1 MDRLSGVKQYP
12 ETGQLYSRN
21 QWQQEIG
28 SYKTEDKDDDMEQK
42 EEEIEETV
50 SRVHDKKNIFKPLRL
65 TLIIFFGFGFH
76 CSHCQLQNQHF
87 VFYQYGDFYLAD

>member
-12 ETGQLYSRN
+12 ETGQLYSRK

-42 EEEIEETV
+42 EEETEENV
-50 SRVHDKKNIFKPLRL
+50 RKVHDKKQKKQNILNHG
-65 TLIIFFGFGFH
+65 I
-76 CSHCQLQNQHF
+76 
-87 VFYQYGDFYLAD
+87 